1 MPSLTDS
8 LIVVSDLDGCLIDSH
23 TQQWT
28 AALPMLD
35 TLREQNIPVI
45 LCSSKTAAE
54 TIAIQNALGLQGEA
68 FIAENGAVI
77 QLNEEWDDRPDY
89 PRVINGDS
97 HESIRKVLE
106 ELRQSEGYKF
116 TTYDD
121 IDDAMIG
128 ELTGLTP
135 KMIALAKLQE
145 ASQTLIWRDSD
156 EHLSKFS
163 DELNNLGLCM
173 LEGGHFWHVL
183 DQRGG
188 KGSALTWLIDQY
200 RQREGRRPTTIGIG
214 DSPNDV
220 TMLDVADY
228 AVIVKGYSKQP
239 VVVKNDNP
247 QRVYHTQAYGP
258 EGWCEGLDYF
268 LGSSVR

>member
-1 MPSLTDS
+1 MPSLTEPL
-8 LIVVSDLDGCLIDSH
+8 LIVSDLDGCLIDSH
-23 TQQWT
+23 TRHWA

-35 TLREQNIPVI
+35 KLREQNIPVI

-54 TIAIQNALGLQGEA
+54 TIAIQNELGLQGEA

-77 QLNEEWDDRPDY
+77 HLNEEWDDHPDY
-89 PRVINGDS
+89 PRLINGDT

-106 ELRQSEGYKF
+106 ELRQSQRYKF

-121 IDDAMIG
+121 LDDHTIG
-128 ELTGLTP
+128 EITGLPP

-156 EHLSKFS
+156 ERLAAFS
-163 DELNNLGLCM
+163 EDLNNLGLCM
-173 LEGGHFWHVL
+173 MEGGHFWHVL

-200 RQREGRRPTTIGIG
+200 RHREGVRPGTIAIG

-228 AVIVKGYSKQP
+228 AVVVQGYSKQP
-239 VVVKNDNP
+239 VVLKNDTP
-247 QRVYHTQAYGP
+247 QRVYRTQAYGP
-258 EGWCEGLDYF
+258 AGWCEGLDYF

>member
-8 LIVVSDLDGCLIDSH
+8 LLIVSDLDGCLLDSH
-23 TQQWT
+23 TQEWDP
-28 AALPMLD
+28 AIPMLD
-35 TLREQNIPVI
+35 SLREHHIPVI

-54 TIAIQNALGLQGEA
+54 TIAIQRELGLQGEA

-77 QLNEEWDDRPDY
+77 QLNEEWDDHPQY
-89 PRVINGDS
+89 PRMINGDT
-97 HESIRKVLE
+97 HESIRKVIN
-106 ELRQSEGYKF
+106 ELRHTHGYKF

-121 IDDAMIG
+121 VDDAMIG
-128 ELTGLTP
+128 EITGLP
-135 KMIALAKLQE
+135 AKMIALAKLQE

-156 EHLSKFS
+156 ERLSSFN
-163 DELNNLGLCM
+163 DELNSLGLCM

-200 RQREGRRPTTIGIG
+200 RHREGKRPVTIAIG

-220 TMLDVADY
+220 SMLDVANY
-228 AVIVKGYSKQP
+228 AVIVHGYSKQP
-239 VVVKNDNP
+239 VVVKNDDP
-247 QRVYHTQAYGP
+247 ERVYRTKAHGP
-258 EGWCEGLDYF
+258 EGWTEGLEHF
-268 LGSSVR
+268 LSPLP